1 MNSLYMRMAGQ
12 NIKKHRRSYVPYMLT
27 GVLTAA
33 VYYILHS
40 LANNPD
46 LGEMTNAMLNLG
58 VSIVMIFSVIFLFY
72 TNSFLMKQRKK
83 EFGLYNVLGMNKGH
97 IARVIGLETLITALV
112 VLAGGIGIGMLLDR
126 LIYLLV
132 AKLIGF
138 EISLSF
144 YISTGSIVQ
153 TLILFAAVSFLICLS
168 NIFRV
173 WRAKPIELLQGS
185 SVGEREPKTKV
196 FMAIL
201 GAACLG
207 GGYALSIISAQEVG
221 VAILSFFAAV
231 LLVIVGTYLLF
242 TAGSIA
248 VLKILRKNKGYYY
261 KTQHFISVSG
271 MLYRMKQNAVGLA
284 NICILS
290 TMVLVHLLAVVR
302 RRRDDP
308 QPLPARRDGLR
319 LRRRADRGVRRLF

>member
-1 MNSLYMRMAGQ
+1 M
-12 NIKKHRRSYVPYMLT
+12 
-27 GVLTAA
+27 
-33 VYYILHS
+33 
-40 LANNPD
+40 
-46 LGEMTNAMLNLG
+46 
-58 VSIVMIFSVIFLFY
+58 
-72 TNSFLMKQRKK
+72 
-83 EFGLYNVLGMNKGH
+83 
-97 IARVIGLETLITALV
+97 IGLETLITALV

-168 NIFRV
+168 NIFPRLAREAD
-173 WRAKPIELLQGS
+173 RAAAGRQRRRARAENEG
-185 SVGEREPKTKV
+185 

-248 VLKILRKNKGYYY
+248 VLKILRRIRATTIKRS
-261 KTQHFISVSG
+261 ISSVF
-271 MLYRMKQNAVGLA
+271 
-284 NICILS
+284 
-290 TMVLVHLLAVVR
+290 
-302 RRRDDP
+302 
-308 QPLPARRDGLR
+308 PACCT
-319 LRRRADRGVRRLF
+319 A